1 MSRSLKEFTDWRIPF
16 EFEPRVQPSDYR
28 LIFTGTSATYF
39 RFGFLA
45 GTINRAQPSQ
55 GTTVLTINRLN
66 QRSLKTPLDIIVE
79 PDDGGFIAKTSDL
92 PLYGY
97 GDDREEAIANL
108 KIEIESLYDDL
119 MEDDQF
125 SEEWVRIKSFLEERI
140 VN

>member
-1 MSRSLKEFTDWRIPF
+1 MPRSLTEFTDWRVPS
-16 EFEPRVQPSDYR
+16 EFEPRVQASDYR
-28 LIFTGTSATYF
+28 LLLTGTAATYF

-45 GTINRAQPSQ
+45 GTINRAQSNQ
-55 GTTVLTINRLN
+55 GTTVLTIDRLN

-79 PDDGGFIAKTSDL
+79 PDDGGFIAKTPDL

-125 SEEWVRIKSFLEERI
+125 SEEWIRIKSFLEERI